1 MTMPAWMTAAG
12 KGEVGSSVAG
22 QSDSTSSQFA
32 AASSTVSSTGVS
44 SLSNGTVPPALAP
57 PRALPLPTPSVPPGT
72 TVIPGMTVVPNLAA
86 TSVPG
91 VPPGVPGV
99 PFGMPLPNFPGMMPP
114 MGMPGFVPPPGFPRP
129 MGMPGMPLPPRMPF
143 LPPPRAPGGGNNERA
158 TDPANDASCWA
169 EHKSEHGRRY
179 WYNVVTQTSTY
190 DKPLCLKT
198 PEERAIPPC
207 PWKEYANS
215 DGKIYYSNGTESKWD
230 MPDEYRIWKEK
241 VEAAEKRLSDPMHSM
256 NRSASSSNV
265 GAAPGH
271 GSGAGSHNHKA
282 AAQSTPKV
290 TYATP
295 AEAMEAFKDMLQHHH
310 ITSAAKFKEVQDIC
324 SADAR
329 WEALKTMG
337 EKRQAV
343 AEYQTK
349 RVKAEK
355 EEAKQKAKKHREAFL
370 RMLAEHTDIDARTRW
385 RQAQEMLKDD
395 ARFKNV
401 EESRER
407 EDLFQEFIAEL
418 EKKEREDRHKH
429 KERALLIVNDIFN
442 RMREPVNQ
450 ASGNNGGTAT
460 VHAQSTWGEHR
471 DTLLSL
477 LQRPDLRALD
487 DGDIKRAFLDFVQKL
502 QEEAKQ
508 EEKRKREQWQRDVDD
523 SERQLLAWL
532 VTSAQAG
539 LFVKK
544 PSTATP
550 ANTSSSNNSSSSS
563 SSNNNSS
570 NHHHHS
576 QSHATTPYDLRYK
589 EVMHAPAVTESPAY
603 TRLQALF
610 QQQASQ
616 SSMPAVEACNRRLHV
631 VFDKAMDAL
640 QESYRQDKKLVKKVF
655 HIVLH
660 PQFGSSTSS
669 SAVAPATT
677 TGPSSSHHRGD
688 DYYRVEH
695 DSRFDDVYQR
705 LLKYAKLR
713 DGGLTT
719 ATVVAEE
726 GSTGGEGS
734 PAKPLVLPTADDVA
748 GWKARVF
755 EPTVDPREDGEEVE
769 ETTAT
774 TTAAAATSNQHAAT
788 TDSANQRHQNRRRSR
803 SRSRRSTSPR
813 ANGRGKDGQP
823 SSTSTSSAAI
833 ASMVGVTVWPVTP
846 GSVRKLFTERAW
858 IVRFIF
864 DEQLVK
870 ARDEYEEELRY
881 RRKAE
886 EKFVQ
891 LLRDTFYLSD
901 HVHLQW
907 EEAKSMIQH
916 RSAYEALTKSD
927 RRRLFAAHMSDLQ
940 EKYAART
947 QALKAAAL
955 ELPSAVGKVSFVCTM
970 EVFLTQNQC

>member
-1 MTMPAWMTAAG
+1 MTMPAWMTAAAG
-12 KGEVGSSVAG
+12 NGEVGSSVAG
-22 QSDSTSSQFA
+22 QNGSTSSQFA
-32 AASSTVSSTGVS
+32 AASSTAPSTDVS
-44 SLSNGTVPPALAP
+44 SLSNGTAPPALAP

-72 TVIPGMTVVPNLAA
+72 TVIPGMTVVPNLA
-86 TSVPG
+86 TPSVPG
-91 VPPGVPGV
+91 VPPVIPGVPGV

-129 MGMPGMPLPPRMPF
+129 MGIPGMPLPPRMPF
-143 LPPPRAPGGGNNERA
+143 LPPPRASGGGNNERA

-215 DGKIYYSNGTESKWD
+215 DGKVYYSNGTDSKWD
-230 MPDEYRIWKEK
+230 MPEEYRIWKEK
-241 VEAAEKRLSDPMHSM
+241 VEAAEKRLPDPTHSL

-265 GAAPGH
+265 GAAQGH
-271 GSGAGSHNHKA
+271 GSGSGSNNQKVS
-282 AAQSTPKV
+282 AQSTPKV

-310 ITSAAKFKEVQDIC
+310 ITSTAKFKEVQDVC
-324 SADAR
+324 GADPR

-442 RMREPVNQ
+442 RMREP
-450 ASGNNGGTAT
+450 ASGNNGGNAT

-523 SERQLLAWL
+523 CERQLLTWL

-544 PSTATP
+544 PSTTTP
-550 ANTSSSNNSSSSS
+550 ANTSSSSSSS
-563 SSNNNSS
+563 SSNNNNTS
-570 NHHHHS
+570 NHQHHS
-576 QSHATTPYDLRYK
+576 QSHSTTPYDMRYK
-589 EVMHAPAVTESPAY
+589 EVMHAPTVTESPPY

-610 QQQASQ
+610 QQQATQ

-655 HIVLH
+655 HVVLH
-660 PQFGSSTSS
+660 PQFGSTLS
-669 SAVAPATT
+669 SAVGPAIT
-677 TGPSSSHHRGD
+677 TGSSSSHHRGD

-713 DGGLTT
+713 DTGLT
-719 ATVVAEE
+719 AGTVSTEE

-734 PAKPLVLPTADDVA
+734 TAAKSLVLPTADDVA
-748 GWKARVF
+748 GWKARVL
-755 EPTVDPREDGEEVE
+755 EPAVDPREDGEEVE
-769 ETTAT
+769 ETAT
-774 TTAAAATSNQHAAT
+774 TGASNQHAAAT
-788 TDSANQRHQNRRRSR
+788 ESTHQRHQNRRRSR
-803 SRSRRSTSPR
+803 SRSRRSPSPR
-813 ANGRGKDGQP
+813 SNGRGKDGQP
-823 SSTSTSSAAI
+823 TTSSSSSSVAV

-846 GSVRKLFTERAW
+846 GSMRKLFTERAW
-858 IVRFIF
+858 LVRFIF
-864 DEQLVK
+864 DEQLEK
-870 ARDEYEEELRY
+870 AKDEYEEELRY

-901 HVHLQW
+901 HVHLPW

-927 RRRLFAAHMSDLQ
+927 RRRLFAVHMSDLQ

-955 ELPSAVGKVSFVCTM
+955 ELPSAAGKVSFAH
-970 EVFLTQNQC
+970 NI

>member
-1 MTMPAWMTAAG
+1 MAG
-12 KGEVGSSVAG
+12 RGR
-22 QSDSTSSQFA
+22 
-32 AASSTVSSTGVS
+32 VSSTGVS

-544 PSTATP
+544 P
-550 ANTSSSNNSSSSS
+550 
-563 SSNNNSS
+563 
-570 NHHHHS
+570 
-576 QSHATTPYDLRYK
+576 K
-589 EVMHAPAVTESPAY
+589 VMHAPAVTESPAY

-713 DGGLTT
+713 DSGLTT

-755 EPTVDPREDGEEVE
+755 EPTVDPREDGEE
-769 ETTAT
+769 
-774 TTAAAATSNQHAAT
+774 
-788 TDSANQRHQNRRRSR
+788 
-803 SRSRRSTSPR
+803 
-813 ANGRGKDGQP
+813 
-823 SSTSTSSAAI
+823 
-833 ASMVGVTVWPVTP
+833 
-846 GSVRKLFTERAW
+846 
-858 IVRFIF
+858 
-864 DEQLVK
+864 LVK

-901 HVHLQW
+901 HVHVQW

-940 EKYAART
+940 EKYTART

-955 ELPSAVGKVSFVCTM
+955 ELPSAVGKKRERSSSPVGARGGSSTTASATAPPAQRPRVTAAVATAAGD
-970 EVFLTQNQC
+970 EPEEGEERE